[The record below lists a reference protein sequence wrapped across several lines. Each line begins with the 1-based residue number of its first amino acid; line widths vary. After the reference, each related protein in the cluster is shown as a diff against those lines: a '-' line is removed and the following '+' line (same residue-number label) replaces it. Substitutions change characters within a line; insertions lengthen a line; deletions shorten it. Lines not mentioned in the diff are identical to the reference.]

1 MLHLNSNYLGYSIN
15 QSLNN
20 IKTVK
25 ACHSL
30 ISLMEKDSRFQ
41 PNKQTILKGGTLIY
55 STSVLH
61 SALFPIFCN
70 EEKTYVGTEM
80 AVAILLSRLAVARLI
95 VLKQLDE
102 AIASLMAQ
110 LKYGQ
115 AE

>member
-1 MLHLNSNYLGYSIN
+1 MLHLNSNYLGYSIS

-41 PNKQTILKGGTLIY
+41 PNKQTILMGGTLIY